1 MDPLGLFYEEIKAL
15 LAEEGIGA
23 RIISAPEGKGDA
35 ALPCFSLAKEQ
46 KRDPAVIAGD
56 LEERLRGKKRKWI
69 RDCRSDGGY
78 LNFFVDADAL
88 AKAILDSVRAGA
100 FGRGDRREEKILLEH
115 TSANPTGPLHV
126 GRARNPII
134 GDTLARI
141 MRFAGYEVTT
151 EYYVDDA
158 GMQVAMLAWGIK
170 NCPPGDGEKTD
181 HRLVN
186 CYQQAARLKEENPE
200 AAIVTVNMRKN
211 PYSKDGRS
219 LSEAWWG
226 VDISWPWVEDFDP
239 FPVAGKY
246 IDYWSRGSG
255 FANPTLIL
263 VNNRGQ
269 ISRVYHVYQIGEGM
283 VEGVQTA
290 ETLQNAFSYLQNPDD
305 DGGPMGVVGSATAQ
319 EVTYIGMF
327 GLGIVTSLAPCS
339 LALMI
344 AVFSYLMT
352 SHRRKILMPDEGKS
366 SPKEGLLIGVAFT
379 LGMAMVFFVI
389 GLFISNLG
397 IFVRDSQF
405 FDLAAG
411 VLMIILGITS
421 FKPLSEILEPL
432 TSWLHRRRSV
442 EAEYVRSK
450 KSFMEQFINISVG
463 LFKYSAFVGAFAL
476 GVFFALGWAPCAVTL
491 VFPALIWLLSQ
502 DISVLTGGLM
512 LFVFGV
518 GHGVPII
525 PIATFSRSFGG
536 KMGEEY
542 LAIGKVVVKFF
553 GGMIIVTG
561 LVFAAR
567 YFGYKLW

>member
-1 MDPLGLFYEEIKAL
+1 MGPVRSLNLGGKAVLILRIATL
-15 LAEEGIGA
+15 LTVFGLI
-23 RIISAPEGKGDA
+23 
-35 ALPCFSLAKEQ
+35 
-46 KRDPAVIAGD
+46 PA
-56 LEERLRGKKRKWI
+56 
-69 RDCRSDGGY
+69 
-78 LNFFVDADAL
+78 
-88 AKAILDSVRAGA
+88 
-100 FGRGDRREEKILLEH
+100 
-115 TSANPTGPLHV
+115 
-126 GRARNPII
+126 
-134 GDTLARI
+134 
-141 MRFAGYEVTT
+141 RFAVSDARGGAIPLPNFEA
-151 EYYVDDA
+151 VDLDGSPIELGDFDGVA
-158 GMQVAMLAWGIK
+158 LILHITNIETPLCMECEEALKAQVEELS
-170 NCPPGDGEKTD
+170 
-181 HRLVN
+181 
-186 CYQQAARLKEENPE
+186 RLKEENPE

-219 LSEAWWG
+219 LSESWWG
-226 VDISWPWVEDFDP
+226 VDISWPWIEDFDP

-263 VNNRGQ
+263 VNDQGQ
-269 ISRVYHVYQIGEGM
+269 ISRVYHVYQIGVGM

-290 ETLQNAFSYLQNPDD
+290 ETLQNAFSFLQNPDD

-319 EVTYIGMF
+319 EVTFIGMF

-397 IFVRDSQF
+397 IFVRDSRS

-432 TSWLHRRRSV
+432 TSRLHRRRSV
-442 EAEYVRSK
+442 EPEYVRSK

-463 LFKYSAFVGAFAL
+463 LFKYSAFVGAFVL
-476 GVFFALGWAPCAVTL
+476 GVFFALGWAPCAVSL
-491 VFPALIWLLSQ
+491 VFPVLIWLMAQ
-502 DISVLTGGLM
+502 NVTPITGGMM
-512 LFVFGV
+512 LFVFGL

-525 PIATFSRSFGG
+525 PISTFSRSFCG
-536 KMGEEY
+536 
-542 LAIGKVVVKFF
+542 AIGERYIALGKWITGGF
-553 GGMIIVTG
+553 GILIIATG
-561 LVFAAR
+561 VVFAAR
-567 YFGYKLW
+567 YFGYAFW